1 MSKTKYK
8 ADTFPQLAYQYAREG
23 YLSKEIAAK
32 LGISEQSLYVYVKRY
47 PEFAEAIKRGKAP
60 VDVEVEQ
67 TLLKRAK
74 GYTHTEEEVEYGPG
88 GNVIRT
94 KTKTVHVKPDTTA
107 MIFWLK
113 NRRPDRWRDKQD
125 IAHSGDITVMIDKDD
140 KDV

>member
-1 MSKTKYK
+1 MKTKYDP
-8 ADTFPQLAYQYAREG
+8 DTFPQLAYQYAREG
-23 YLSKEIAAK
+23 YQNKEIAVS
-32 LGISEQSLYVYVKRY
+32 LGINESTMYEYIKRH
-47 PEFAEAIKRGKAP
+47 PEFADALKRGKAP

-74 GYTHTEEEVEYGPG
+74 GYTYEAEEIEYGPG
-88 GNVIRT
+88 GNILCR
-94 KTKTVHVKPDTTA
+94 KTKTEHVKPDTTA

-125 IAHSGDITVMIDKDD
+125 VDHSGSITVQIDKDD